1 MEEISGGGDTTK
13 NTMASLGILCEKD
26 IDEQRLQID
35 SFIAS
40 PFQRSMDSVLARA
53 KATAQ
58 SQVELANV
66 KADLR
71 EAEDELVDV
80 LAVKTR
86 KEAKQMGL
94 RDSIS
99 ATQSRIQVVK
109 RTLQLHKSNKEGHSK
124 TISHRLQVRDH
135 MVLLLSSNEGL
146 SVSKDNAGKVT
157 GNKSNIDEAI
167 SWYNQALGFHVEAGH
182 GVKFTFTNIDPKR
195 PTREFSFTVHY
206 GNDIYTLLDCNPQL
220 DDMVQE
226 LNKTNDLFGFVRLMR
241 DKFQKATLSEL
252 PAHSENLSQET
263 SIISASAPAMSITTD
278 TSMLTPENKVSKVQV
293 NLRQKRSSN
302 SPLQSPAP
310 TSSTRRSSRLKAK
323 E

>member
-124 TISHRLQVRDH
+124 TISHRLQ
-135 MVLLLSSNEGL
+135 GL

>member
-1 MEEISGGGDTTK
+1 M
-13 NTMASLGILCEKD
+13 GIVCEKD
-26 IDEQRLQID
+26 IEEQRLQID

-40 PFQRSMDSVLARA
+40 PFHRSMDSLLDRA

-66 KADLR
+66 KADLK
-71 EAEDELVDV
+71 EAEKELVKV
-80 LAVKTR
+80 LSAKTR
-86 KEAKQMGL
+86 KEAMQMGL

-99 ATQSRIQVVK
+99 ATQSRIQVLK
-109 RTLQLHKSNKEGHSK
+109 RTLQLHKSKKEERAK
-124 TISHRLQVRDH
+124 TISHRLQ
-135 MVLLLSSNEGL
+135 GL
-146 SVSKDNAGKVT
+146 SVSKDSAGQVT
-157 GNKSNIDEAI
+157 ENKSHIDEAI

-182 GVKFTFTNIDPKR
+182 GVKFTFTNVDAKR

-220 DDMVQE
+220 ADMDEMVQE

-241 DKFQKATLSEL
+241 NKFQKATLSEL
-252 PAHSENLSQET
+252 PARSENLPQET

-293 NLRQKRSSN
+293 NRRQKRSSN

-323 E
+323 K

>member
-26 IDEQRLQID
+26 IEEQRLQID

-71 EAEDELVDV
+71 EAEDELVNV

-109 RTLQLHKSNKEGHSK
+109 RTLQLHKSNKEEHSK
-124 TISHRLQVRDH
+124 TISHRLQGILLALPIYFHASSLKSTQLVSILLVRDH

-182 GVKFTFTNIDPKR
+182 GVKFTFTNIDAKR

-206 GNDIYTLLDCNPQL
+206 GNDIYT
-220 DDMVQE
+220 
-226 LNKTNDLFGFVRLMR
+226 
-241 DKFQKATLSEL
+241 
-252 PAHSENLSQET
+252 
-263 SIISASAPAMSITTD
+263 
-278 TSMLTPENKVSKVQV
+278 
-293 NLRQKRSSN
+293 
-302 SPLQSPAP
+302 
-310 TSSTRRSSRLKAK
+310 
-323 E
+323 